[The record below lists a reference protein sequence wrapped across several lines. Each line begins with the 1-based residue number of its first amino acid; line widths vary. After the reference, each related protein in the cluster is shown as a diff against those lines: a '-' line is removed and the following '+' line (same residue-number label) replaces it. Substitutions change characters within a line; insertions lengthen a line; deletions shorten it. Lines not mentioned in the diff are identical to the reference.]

1 MKNYY
6 TAYEKEEKNQKK
18 GLMITMFVHLAVIS
32 LAFFPLMSA
41 TPNTEL
47 EENSIEYVELSTAI
61 IDDVDFVVNAED
73 QIREN
78 ESNNDSKTTDES
90 IKLEPVP
97 ISEPQPE
104 TIPLETIEEEGSEVI
119 TSSDNIKATDVK
131 TNDETIEET
140 NLDPNQNSSNSGG
153 VSSDENVSGGTST
166 NNTNVS
172 GDGGNDNNLQEG
184 VFGRKVM
191 KRPNIKGL
199 TKERGKVAI
208 KVCISQEG
216 TVIAS
221 KYLPK
226 FTTIKDSKL
235 IASAMR
241 AVRYYKFDV
250 DYTAPKK
257 QWGKLTFIFDI

>member
-1 MKNYY
+1 MKKSY
-6 TAYEKEEKNQKK
+6 TTSKKEEKNRKK
-18 GLMITMFVHLAVIS
+18 GLMITAFVHLSIIS

-41 TPNTEL
+41 APNIET
-47 EENSIEYVELSTAI
+47 EENTIQYVELSDAV
-61 IDDVDFVVNAED
+61 IDNLDFVVNAED

-78 ESNNDSKTTDES
+78 ESNDESKTTEENT
-90 IKLEPVP
+90 KQEPVP
-97 ISEPQPE
+97 VPEPQPE
-104 TIPLETIEEEGSEVI
+104 TIPLETIEEEDSEVI
-119 TSSDNIKATDVK
+119 TSSDNTKATDVK
-131 TNDETIEET
+131 TNDEIMEET
-140 NLDPNQNSSNSGG
+140 TLDPNLSASNTGG
-153 VSSDENVSGGTST
+153 VSSDENVSGGTT
-166 NNTNVS
+166 NNNTNVS
-172 GDGGNDNNLQEG
+172 GDGGNDDNLQEG

-199 TKERGKVAI
+199 TKEKGKVAI

-226 FTTIKDSKL
+226 FSTIKDSKL
-235 IASAMR
+235 IAASMR

-250 DYTAPKK
+250 DYAAPKR